1 MVFADLIATILK
13 QQGITAKQLGLEI
26 GVTGAT
32 ISNLATG
39 RVLKPEG
46 KTCQL
51 LLGYCKAHNIDTSG
65 LDWNKIIRNYFDRS
79 RYKKEYEWYSDVDET
94 GTFRLRHLKCGKIT
108 SVPIMSLDGVSM
120 PCIHCWTNA
129 YMALDAYA
137 IKLKTDSTEYPITH
151 TWCGHKYIVS
161 YEQIKQKKYLCPV
174 CFRDHKSETEAASYG
189 RRQDYRFLTNP
200 EYIVPIRSTA
210 NDPVD
215 DEPDELIDDD
225 TPLDELS
232 LDDFLLS
239 FEKKPKRVSTQDDK
253 SKRDAQEKQEA
264 DHRERERLDAERR
277 ERERL
282 EVERR
287 EQARLD
293 AERRERERLEAERRK
308 QAHLEAERRERERL
322 EVERQERERIEA
334 ERKERRNRIEQLVR
348 TLKVVHSIKIVE
360 AETQKKLQA
369 QLIACLDS
377 IRTKKEKAEAE
388 LLRQAQIERERI
400 EAEQREHERI
410 EAERREQERLEAERR
425 EREHLE
431 AERREKMLDELR
443 SIHDDTVRK
452 LQQQYMMESEAIN
465 KELQFV
471 SRRITEVSI
480 QLSQLS
486 FLRFFEKR
494 NLKSERDN
502 LILKQNELRSELSA
516 LESTFNAQ
524 IAQETERYEESVRVL

>member
-51 LLGYCKAHNIDTSG
+51 LLGYCKAHNIDTSR

-174 CFRDHKSETEAASYG
+174 CFRDHKSKTEAASYG

-215 DEPDELIDDD
+215 DESDELIDDD

-264 DHRERERLDAERR
+264 DHRERERLDAECR

-282 EVERR
+282 EAERR
-287 EQARLD
+287 EQARLE
-293 AERRERERLEAERRK
+293 AERRERERLEAERQK
-308 QAHLEAERRERERL
+308 
-322 EVERQERERIEA
+322 RERIEA
-334 ERKERRNRIEQLVR
+334 ERKERQNRIEQLVR

-360 AETQKKLQA
+360 VEKQKKLHA

-388 LLRQAQIERERI
+388 LLKQAQIERERI
-400 EAEQREHERI
+400 EAEQRECERI
-410 EAERREQERLEAERR
+410 EAERQKQERLEAERR

-431 AERREKMLDELR
+431 AERREKMIDELR

-452 LQQQYMMESEAIN
+452 LQQEYMMESEAIN

-502 LILKQNELRSELSA
+502 LILKQNELRFKLSA
-516 LESTFNAQ
+516 LENAFNAQ
-524 IAQETERYEESVRVL
+524 IAQETERYEESMRVL